1 MPGPQEQSDAD
12 RHGAHRRVE
21 IRRFRCVWALFRDV
35 PLPDIAFGNDGE
47 ELMAKL
53 DERGLVADVGVMH
66 HFSKTPKDVELPPG
80 SWPYAFGHC
89 LYLDIKL
96 RGA

>member
-1 MPGPQEQSDAD
+1 
-12 RHGAHRRVE
+12 
-21 IRRFRCVWALFRDV
+21 
-35 PLPDIAFGNDGE
+35 
-47 ELMAKL
+47 MAKL
-53 DERGLVADVGVMH
+53 DERGLVADVGVMP